1 MITARRLFTVAL
13 AAVALFAA
21 GCSSNNKG
29 KIEGK
34 WKVTAPPDKDAK
46 AAEGF
51 KELGERG
58 IYMYMEFK
66 PDGTFYLGFGADNP
80 GALAMLKMGMPG
92 GKLEF
97 PAKYRLKSGNKVEI
111 YDLSA
116 DAKQLMSEKG
126 DVMRSDVIIEGD
138 NMTVKDPD
146 GTITKLTRMKDGGA
160 APAAAEPPKT

>member
-34 WKVTAPPDKDAK
+34 WRITAPPDKDASAK
-46 AAEGF
+46 QGFDMMAAA
-51 KELGERG
+51 G

-66 PDGTFYLGFGADNP
+66 PDGTFYLGFDSDKP
-80 GALAMLKMGMPG
+80 GALDLIKGNLPG
-92 GKLEF
+92 GKTAF
-97 PAKYRLKSGNKVEI
+97 PAKYKLMSGNKVQI

-116 DAKQLMSEKG
+116 DAKQLMGGKDEK
-126 DVMRSDVIIEGD
+126 MQSDIIIEGD

-146 GTITKLTRMKDGGA
+146 GTITKMQRVKEGTP
-160 APAAAEPPKT
+160 APAASPKT